1 MAWLLT
7 RSSQMRFVSPHR
19 SKPSGS
25 GNGYISSFNEC
36 LIRERENHTFM
47 PHARLMMRLYLL
59 RVINLLIML
68 TRIIVTERFEH
79 IKETHIVVCSWVSS
93 CPKFP
98 LLYLDNGWRAAGA
111 VPPQQCSK
119 LACHCLCGTAWLC
132 GADIIPPPMSLS
144 GQKGVGQRKY
154 WKIQQLQVYVGLGK
168 ERYVAGSY
176 QPHVE

>member
-19 SKPSGS
+19 SKSSGS
-25 GNGYISSFNEC
+25 GNGYISSFSGC

-111 VPPQQCSK
+111 VPPRQCSK
-119 LACHCLCGTAWLC
+119 LFLPVTASAAPL
-132 GADIIPPPMSLS
+132 GSAGQILYPP
-144 GQKGVGQRKY
+144 Q
-154 WKIQQLQVYVGLGK
+154 
-168 ERYVAGSY
+168 
-176 QPHVE
+176 